1 MMTGD
6 MQQPLAHT
14 SDLDQ
19 TQDST
24 KTSVSG
30 GSGGHFTGN
39 VGVPVKLFV
48 RGYTN
53 NFTLDDL
60 WQLFTTYGDVSSVIL
75 ESHGATITY
84 KDQCTFPISETNI
97 EVEMLVGD
105 QAMMVSRVQ
114 SWPSLDLGAGDVM
127 DPSLMYF
134 PGQCMPPEFPQY
146 SQQLPPNLYQPPPPL
161 APLYY
166 PHIPPPLSPHYDAAI
181 LDIGQANVP
190 GPHAANPFSVPPP
203 PIHKPQGVSAFTF
216 PETFPPQ
223 QQQSSQEART
233 QSRGGGGCH
242 VCSTPSNGGT
252 TISGFSDPHQPAGN
266 KLQPLTPMTPSYPNQ
281 HGFGIPPP
289 SLQGYYNT
297 MTPPP
302 SFYIPPSPV
311 SSTLLSLSGT
321 SVLSTDS
328 TSSVM
333 PIGAETG
340 KGSQGHSSSHQG
352 SSKQVKTATNYQ
364 LFMSPYKRFSKFSGV
379 PTQARFPLKHSLS
392 SSSLQ
397 GHGTGARSSIKTV
410 EEEEDISAWYQAG
423 DRWGHR
429 RAVTVSEND
438 FKETSAK
445 SLEKAKSSSKLDES
459 AIRNMANMKI
469 N

>member
-1 MMTGD
+1 MMIGD

-19 TQDST
+19 TQEST
-24 KTSVSG
+24 KSSVSG
-30 GSGGHFTGN
+30 GSGGHFTGQP
-39 VGVPVKLFV
+39 GVPVKLFV
-48 RGYTN
+48 RGYSN

-84 KDQCTFPISETNI
+84 KDQCSFPISGTNM

-114 SWPSLDLGAGDVM
+114 SWPSLDIGAGDVM

-146 SQQLPPNLYQPPPPL
+146 SQQLPPDLYHPPPPL

-181 LDIGQANVP
+181 LDIGHANV
-190 GPHAANPFSVPPP
+190 PHAANPFSVPPP
-203 PIHKPQGVSAFTF
+203 PIHKSQGVSAFTF

-223 QQQSSQEART
+223 QLYQEVKSQP
-233 QSRGGGGCH
+233 RGGGGCH
-242 VCSTPSNGGT
+242 VCSTTSNGGT
-252 TISGFSDPHQPAGN
+252 TISGFSDQHQPAGN

-302 SFYIPPSPV
+302 TFYIPPSPV

-321 SVLSTDS
+321 SVLSTES
-328 TSSVM
+328 ASSVL

-340 KGSQGHSSSHQG
+340 KGSRGHSTGHQG
-352 SSKQVKTATNYQ
+352 SSKQVNAATNYQ

-397 GHGTGARSSIKTV
+397 GHGTGAKASIKTV
-410 EEEEDISAWYQAG
+410 EEEEDISDWYQAG

-438 FKETSAK
+438 FKETSVK
-445 SLEKAKSSSKLDES
+445 SLQKAKSSSKLDEG
-459 AIRNMANMKI
+459 AIKNMANMKI